1 MPGVLDRL
9 ATAETAAVVA
19 DDCAILAD
27 HDVIGISLDLEGPA
41 DGTRGDRVLVVVE
54 ANQAGLRHR
63 GLRRVEPV
71 EWPGNL
77 HKLRPL
83 RLESLPDRAVGQF
96 RMAVCLGVGNAL
108 VEQPGVQFV
117 KVLEPMTTI
126 NMTVYKVSGR

>member
-1 MPGVLDRL
+1 MTTTIPGFRDDVAGWL
-9 ATAETAAVVA
+9 TEGQAAMLA

-27 HDVIGISLDLEGPA
+27 HDVIGISLDLDGPA
-41 DGTRGDRVLVVVE
+41 DGTRGHRVLVVVE

-77 HKLRPL
+77 HELRPL

-96 RMAVCLGVGNAL
+96 GMVVRLA
-108 VEQPGVQFV
+108 
-117 KVLEPMTTI
+117 
-126 NMTVYKVSGR
+126 